1 MKRYPERR
9 KIEKGRKIDYSQEG
23 LSGWVIEELVDVKKG
38 DAFPKARG
46 IEAKEVKAGRH
57 VFLKAEDCKVEKVGA
72 GEDAFPLAK
81 RCEVGYVEAGG
92 SAFSKAGDCRVKKVE
107 TGENANAFTNATRC
121 EVEEV
126 KAGKY
131 AFWEAKKCLVE
142 KVKAEE
148 IGKGSLGV
156 VVLGEAEGKVFPSAI
171 LMKGKL
177 KKEKPEEIER
187 FFKEELK
194 KSQQGEESIFD
205 YLSFFGW
212 EGKTLK
218 EGEEILKQRYERVKE
233 KRGILEELRKYNFYF
248 LIDDNSKREEILFG
262 FERLK
267 EKEKKALLALNNCLP
282 QLKKVKKYLPALS
295 LKDWIK
301 LGVYAEFLDFDKEKI
316 EAKIKE
322 GEKKLEDLKLDEI
335 EEKKTHL
342 VREVILNSPKENLI
356 SYLEE
361 LKKWGIKIE
370 IKEVETGGGKE
381 IAEDTIIAASFCKRL
396 EKEEEEE
403 RNY

>member
-1 MKRYPERR
+1 MRRYPERR

-38 DAFPKARG
+38 DAFPKASG
-46 IEAKEVKAGRH
+46 IEAKKVKAGRD
-57 VFLKAEDCKVEKVGA
+57 VFPEAEDCKVESVEA

-81 RCEVGYVEAGG
+81 RCKVGYVEARG
-92 SAFSKAGDCRVKKVE
+92 SAFGKAKYCRVKKVE

-131 AFWEAKKCLVE
+131 AFWEAEKCLIVE

-156 VVLGEAEGKVFPSAI
+156 VVLGKAEGKVYPAVI
-171 LMKGKL
+171 PMREKV
-177 KKEKPEEIER
+177 KESPQEVKR
-187 FFKEELK
+187 FFRKELEDSLK
-194 KSQQGEESIFD
+194 GEENIFD
-205 YLSFFGW
+205 YLSFFNW

-233 KRGILEELRKYNFYF
+233 KRGVLEELRKYNFYF

-282 QLKKVKKYLPALS
+282 QLKKVKKYLSALS

-361 LKKWGIKIE
+361 LKKLGIEIE
-370 IKEVETGGGKE
+370 IKEVETEGRKE

-396 EKEEEEE
+396 EKKEEEE